1 MAFSMKT
8 FYQILANSFVGVI
21 TINLVWFALTL
32 WVYVQTQSVL
42 ATSLMSGIYL
52 VATAVTG
59 IWFGSLVDRHKKRTM
74 MIVSSVVSFIS
85 FSLAFFL
92 YLVIPA
98 AQFTDHFSLS
108 LWALVLVTFVG
119 VVVGN
124 IRNIALPTVTTIL
137 VPEDRRDKANGMA
150 GTITGISF
158 LIASIASG
166 FLLATSGLYWIFMAA
181 NLLLLVSIFH
191 LFTINV
197 PEKKIV
203 KVAKAPGAR
212 KFDFLDTIDVI
223 QNIPG
228 LLGLIIFNSMNNFLG
243 GVFMPLLDP
252 YGLSLVSL
260 QVWGVLWGVLS
271 LGFIIGGLIITKRGL
286 GKNPLKTMFTTNI
299 VLWVVSIF
307 FAIQPNIYL
316 LSVGLFIYI
325 CLIPFIEASEQT
337 ILQKIVPKERQGR
350 VFGFAQSVESSASPL
365 TAFAIGPITQF
376 FFVPF
381 MTDGKGAELIGP
393 WFGVGTGRGIGLVFV
408 VTGIIGLTLTLL
420 MIRSKSYAQL
430 SKNYPS

>member
-1 MAFSMKT
+1 MKT

-85 FSLAFFL
+85 FSLAFLL
-92 YLVIPA
+92 YLVVPDT
-98 AQFTDHFSLS
+98 QFTDHFSLS
-108 LWALVLVTFVG
+108 LWALVLMTFVG

-137 VPEDRRDKANGMA
+137 VPEDRRDKANGLA

-181 NLLLLVSIFH
+181 NLLLLVAVFH
-191 LFTINV
+191 LLMINV

-203 KVAKAPGAR
+203 KVAKAPGGR

-223 QNIPG
+223 QSIPG

-252 YGLSLVSL
+252 YGLSLVSP
-260 QVWGVLWGVLS
+260 QVWGVLWGILS
-271 LGFIIGGLIITKRGL
+271 LGFIIGGLIISKRGL
-286 GKNPLKTMFTTNI
+286 GKNPLKTMFSTNI

-316 LSVGLFIYI
+316 LSIGLFIYI

-381 MTDGKGAELIGP
+381 MTNGKGAELIGS

-408 VTGIIGLTLTLL
+408 VTGIIGLALTLL

-430 SKNYPS
+430 SKNYPN